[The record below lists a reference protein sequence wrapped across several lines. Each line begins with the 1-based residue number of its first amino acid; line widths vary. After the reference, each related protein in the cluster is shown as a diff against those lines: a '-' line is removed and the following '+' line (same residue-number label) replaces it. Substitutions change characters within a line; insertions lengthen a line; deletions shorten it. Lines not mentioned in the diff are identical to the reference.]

1 MATGQGHTSRRRR
14 LLCALP
20 VLSVLLA
27 APAQAIATAD
37 GAPAALQSEMD
48 DDAALDQQAVSR
60 EIERFRSSAISLSQ
74 AMAIAEAAHAGATT
88 ADISFDGEP
97 ATPVYRVKT
106 VNNDRIWQHAIDATT
121 GKIVGGEAALP
132 LTELDPDDRH
142 NVVALKAIRH
152 RLLDAVHV
160 AERAA
165 SGKAISGGL
174 IRERGRLNFAIVV
187 VSGND
192 LKQVV
197 LEPPGAR
204 GL

>member
-1 MATGQGHTSRRRR
+1 MATGQGHASRGRR

-27 APAQAIATAD
+27 IPAQASAAPD
-37 GAPAALQSEMD
+37 GAPATLQSEID
-48 DDAALDQQAVSR
+48 DDAALDRQAVGR

-74 AMAIAEAAHAGATT
+74 AMAIAEATHAGSTT
-88 ADISFDGEP
+88 ADISFDGEA

-121 GKIVGGEAALP
+121 GKIVGGEAAVP
-132 LTELDPDDRH
+132 LTELDADARH
-142 NVVALKAIRH
+142 NIVALRAIRH

-160 AERAA
+160 AEHAA

-174 IRERGRLNFAIVV
+174 IRERGRLNFAVVV

-192 LKQVV
+192 LKQVI
-197 LEPPGAR
+197 LEPPRAR

>member
-1 MATGQGHTSRRRR
+1 MATGQASRRRR
-14 LLCALP
+14 LPYALA

-27 APAQAIATAD
+27 APAQAIATPDDAR
-37 GAPAALQSEMD
+37 AALQNETD
-48 DDAALDQQAVSR
+48 DDAALDRQAVDR
-60 EIERFRSSAISLSQ
+60 EIERFRNAAISLSQ
-74 AMAIAEAAHAGATT
+74 AMAIAEATHAGSTT
-88 ADISFDGEP
+88 TDVSFDGGA

-106 VNNDRIWQHAIDATT
+106 VRNDRIWQHAIDAAT
-121 GKIVGGEAALP
+121 GTIVGGEAAVP
-132 LTELDPDDRH
+132 LAELAADDRH

-152 RLLDAVHV
+152 HLLDAVHV
-160 AERAA
+160 AEHAA

-192 LKQVV
+192 LKQVI
-197 LEPPGAR
+197 LQPPGAR